1 MARSSRLRCARFL
14 DFAAPRSLQS
24 ADYSHNQIAALSNLE
39 RNPYLAESI
48 RLTSVTS
55 GIPMPMLERMFATPV
70 DLLTREALQLYHRT
84 LRPGGIVLLH
94 LSNRHYDLIPVAN
107 ATARSAGLGV
117 LALAYA
123 PGTRLAEDLNAAPTS
138 YVIVGDW
145 PSVERFRYRDWS
157 DSRRGAVF
165 TDDFANLLSAL
176 E

>member
-1 MARSSRLRCARFL
+1 MLVVDAFSSDA
-14 DFAAPRSLQS
+14 
-24 ADYSHNQIAALSNLE
+24 
-39 RNPYLAESI
+39 
-48 RLTSVTS
+48 V
-55 GIPMPMLERMFATPV
+55 PV
-70 DLLTREALQLYHRT
+70 HLLTREALQLYHRV

-107 ATARSAGLGV
+107 ATARSAQLGV

-123 PGTRLAEDLNAAPTS
+123 PGTRLAEELSAAATS

-157 DSRRGAVF
+157 DSDLGPIF
-165 TDDFANLLSAL
+165 TDDFANLLAAL